1 MNLFKPAEIRAILIL
16 SILVLLGSFLT
27 LLIRQGK
34 ISSLDLG
41 ILINS
46 GRYNYTYKIDS
57 KNRANSAVDNRNG
70 SNAVKDSLI
79 EKSVPDEKIDL
90 NTAGYFDL
98 QALPGIGP
106 ALAERIISYRDSV
119 GKFQSVE
126 ELQKVKGI
134 GKAKLAGI
142 KPEAIVR

>member
-1 MNLFKPAEIRAILIL
+1 MIL

-46 GRYNYTYKIDS
+46 GRYNYTHKIDS
-57 KNRANSAVDNRNG
+57 KNRTNGAVDNG
-70 SNAVKDSLI
+70 SESNAVIDSLI

-106 ALAERIISYRDSV
+106 ALAERIMSYRDSI

-134 GKAKLAGI
+134 GKVKLAAI

>member
-1 MNLFKPAEIRAILIL
+1 MIL

-34 ISSLDLG
+34 ISRLDLG

-57 KNRANSAVDNRNG
+57 KNRTNSVADNRG
-70 SNAVKDSLI
+70 ESNAVIDSLI
-79 EKSVPDEKIDL
+79 EKSVPDEKINL

-134 GKAKLAGI
+134 GKVKLARI
-142 KPEAIVR
+142 KPEAIIR